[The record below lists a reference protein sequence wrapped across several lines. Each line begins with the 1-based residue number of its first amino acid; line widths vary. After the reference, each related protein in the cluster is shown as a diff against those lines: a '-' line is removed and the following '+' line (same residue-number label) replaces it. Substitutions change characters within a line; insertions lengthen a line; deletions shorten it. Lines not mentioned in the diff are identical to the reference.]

1 MEIKGFKEKI
11 TTNKTLYVEDD
22 FKKPLENEANQQRKV
37 DINILKA
44 RAQEIQNKENRKNI
58 SIFIFSLLVVVALA
72 VYLSS

>member
-1 MEIKGFKEKI
+1 MENKGFVG
-11 TTNKTLYVEDD
+11 KTSENETLFVEDN
-22 FKKPLENEANQQRKV
+22 FKKPFKSKDNQRKV

-58 SIFIFSLLVVVALA
+58 SIFIFSLLVLVALA

>member
-1 MEIKGFKEKI
+1 MDNKGFVEK
-11 TTNKTLYVEDD
+11 NSKNETLFVEDN
-22 FKKPLENEANQQRKV
+22 FKKPFKSKDNQRKV

-58 SIFIFSLLVVVALA
+58 SIFIFSLLVLVALA

>member
-1 MEIKGFKEKI
+1 MENKGFVG
-11 TTNKTLYVEDD
+11 KTSENETLFVEDN
-22 FKKPLENEANQQRKV
+22 FKKPFKSKDNQRKV

-58 SIFIFSLLVVVALA
+58 SIFIFSILVLVALA

>member
-1 MEIKGFKEKI
+1 MENKGFVG
-11 TTNKTLYVEDD
+11 KTSKNETLFVEDN
-22 FKKPLENEANQQRKV
+22 FKKPFKSKENQRKV

-58 SIFIFSLLVVVALA
+58 SIFIFSILVLVALA

>member
-1 MEIKGFKEKI
+1 MENKGFKEK
-11 TTNKTLYVEDD
+11 TATNETLYVEDN
-22 FKKPLENEANQQRKV
+22 FKKPLETDVNKQRKV

-72 VYLSS
+72 IYLSS

>member
-1 MEIKGFKEKI
+1 MNNKGFIENNSKNE
-11 TTNKTLYVEDD
+11 TVFVEDN
-22 FKKPLENEANQQRKV
+22 FKKPFKSKDNQRKV

-58 SIFIFSLLVVVALA
+58 SIFIFSLLVLVALA

>member
-1 MEIKGFKEKI
+1 MDNKGFVEK
-11 TTNKTLYVEDD
+11 NSKNETLFVEDN
-22 FKKPLENEANQQRKV
+22 FKKPFKSKENQRKV

-58 SIFIFSLLVVVALA
+58 SIFIFSLLVLVALA